1 MKSSSLPR
9 ITLLLLFF
17 GLFTRV
23 FSQTNEHLLVGF
35 WHNWN
40 DFNAP
45 YIPLDQ
51 IDERYDV
58 VALSF
63 AIPVSPVDMTMQFIP
78 DGTSPAV
85 LQSQIELLKGQ
96 GKKVLISVGGATASI
111 NLNNLEAKDDFVQSM
126 NTIIEE
132 YGFNGLDID
141 IEHGSSI
148 LAAGGTIVAPEGT
161 AQINLIEA
169 VREIMAHYHE
179 TNGEKLYLTF
189 TPETAYVQGGQ
200 SGFGGI
206 WGGYLPVIHAL
217 RDSIDILQVQLY
229 NSGTMFGI
237 DGGVYTQGTADF
249 IVSQTEAV
257 IQGFVTAG
265 GFFQGFPANKVV
277 VGLPACNLAA
287 GGGYAAPATVI
298 QALNYLRG
306 NGSQPGEYSL
316 AAAGGYPDL
325 KGMMTWSINWDA
337 VSSCNG
343 NYAFADT
350 YDEIFNVVTDLTDSR
365 NPALQLFP
373 NPAGNFVYLK
383 SSDENIEEELLIF
396 DISGRVVLRLSYR
409 ANQAI
414 DVSQLKAGTYFLKIG
429 SHVKTLIKN

>member
-1 MKSSSLPR
+1 MKTSLFSR
-9 ITLLLLFF
+9 LALLLILLGSFF
-17 GLFTRV
+17 NG
-23 FSQTNEHLLVGF
+23 FSQDNDHLLVGF

-63 AIPVSPVDMTMQFIP
+63 AIPAGPDDMTMQFVP
-78 DGTSPAV
+78 DGTSPAM

-96 GKKVLISVGGATASI
+96 GKKVLISVGGATASV
-111 NLNNLEAKDDFVQSM
+111 NLNDSADKDDFVQSM

-148 LAAGGTIVAPEGT
+148 LAAGGTIVAPEGP

-206 WGGYLPVIHAL
+206 WGGYLPIIHAL

-249 IVSQTEAV
+249 IISQTEAV
-257 IQGFVTAG
+257 MQGFVTAG
-265 GFFQGFPANKVV
+265 GFFQGFPANKVA
-277 VGLPACNLAA
+277 VGLPACSLAA
-287 GGGYAAPATVI
+287 GGGYVESETII
-298 QALNYLRG
+298 QAMNYLRG
-306 NGSQPGEYSL
+306 YGLQPGDYSL
-316 AAAGGYPDL
+316 AAPGGYPDL
-325 KGMMTWSINWDA
+325 KGLMTWSINWDA
-337 VSSCNG
+337 VSSCDG
-343 NYAFADT
+343 NYAFADA
-350 YDEIFNVVTDLTDSR
+350 YEEIFNVVTDVADTR
-365 NPALQLFP
+365 KQALQVFP
-373 NPAGNFVYLK
+373 NPAGNFVWLK
-383 SSDENIEEELLIF
+383 SSDEIMDEELLIF
-396 DISGRVVLRLSYR
+396 DVSGRVVLRHSYS

-414 DVSQLKAGTYFLKIG
+414 DVSQLKTGTYFMRIG
-429 SHVKTLIKN
+429 SHVNTLIKN